1 MESSYIRLTILAS
14 RRSNLFNSIYGICW
28 DSGIVGGRQSRRFL
42 EAVEDNFLDQVI
54 DGPI

>member
-14 RRSNLFNSIYGICW
+14 RRSNLFNSISGICW